1 MKSTI
6 LITAVFGAASL
17 SGCQAVTSSSVDSL
31 PPVCGDYTA
40 DQIVAVLGESPELAG
55 EWYGD
60 WAYFLNQFAEQ
71 NPQIRIVS
79 GADAAAFNLAPYT
92 LILTRQSKG
101 EYRLKEVLDPPY
113 YDYAVARLRG
123 DDIKGILRHFELE
136 PVTPSQ
142 VDIVCKN
149 RVKQ

>member
-31 PPVCGDYTA
+31 PPVCRDYTA

-79 GADAAAFNLAPYT
+79 GANAEAFNLAPYT
-92 LILTRQSKG
+92 LVLARQSKG
-101 EYRLKEVLDPPY
+101 EYQLKEVLDPPY
-113 YDYAVARLRG
+113 YDYAVARLSG

-136 PVTPSQ
+136 PVIPSQ
-142 VDIVCKN
+142 FDIVCKN
-149 RVKQ
+149 KLN

>member
-6 LITAVFGAASL
+6 LITAVLGAASL
-17 SGCQAVTSSSVDSL
+17 SGCQAVTSSSMDSL
-31 PPVCGDYTA
+31 PPVCHDYAA

-79 GADAAAFNLAPYT
+79 GANAEAFNLAPYT
-92 LILTRQSKG
+92 LVLARQSKG
-101 EYRLKEVLDPPY
+101 EYQLKEVLDPPY
-113 YDYAVARLRG
+113 YDYVVARLSG
-123 DDIKGILRHFELE
+123 DDVKGILRHFELE

-142 VDIVCKN
+142 FDIVCKN
-149 RVKQ
+149 KLN

>member
-6 LITAVFGAASL
+6 LITAVIGAASL
-17 SGCQAVTSSSVDSL
+17 SGCQAVTSSVDSL
-31 PPVCGDYTA
+31 PPVCRDYAA
-40 DQIVAVLGESPELAG
+40 DQIVAVLGEGPELAG

-92 LILTRQSKG
+92 LVLARQGKG
-101 EYRLKEVLDPPY
+101 EYLLKEVLDPPY
-113 YDYAVARLRG
+113 YDYAVARLSG
-123 DDIKGILRHFELE
+123 DDIKGVLRHFELE